1 MGGCSLTR
9 EWGWKRWDSLGT
21 VSNVLLAHVCI
32 YIYIYAHVEGVSP
45 FPCYERPVLPA
56 PTPKPTPV
64 SVLARSVYLLL
75 VNISLRSASQPGYRE
90 RERERA
96 LHTPTFRG
104 KYQASAGI
112 NHWLWLAAWWRC
124 SVSLS
129 LSPSPTSASPPN
141 LCHLHHQHKGEPVGG
156 GRGADR
162 MTGWYM
168 SIWQSITWFR
178 AGGAKEQCV
187 LFWLQEK
194 SEWRSWMLW
203 WYRGSRWW
211 WQSKES
217 VEMK

>member
-1 MGGCSLTR
+1 MCYWLMF
-9 EWGWKRWDSLGT
+9 
-21 VSNVLLAHVCI
+21 V
-32 YIYIYAHVEGVSP
+32 YIYAHVEGGSP

-90 RERERA
+90 ERERERF
-96 LHTPTFRG
+96 TPPPSEANTRHLLELITG
-104 KYQASAGI
+104 SGWQPDGDA
-112 NHWLWLAAWWRC
+112 
-124 SVSLS
+124 LS
-129 LSPSPTSASPPN
+129 LFLSLLRPPLPAPPN

-178 AGGAKEQCV
+178 EGGAKEQCV

-203 WYRGSRWW
+203 WNRGSRWW

>member
-1 MGGCSLTR
+1 MRKRGGSWWLISLTRVVGGCSLSR
-9 EWGWKRWDSLGT
+9 EWGWKRWDSLGSL
-21 VSNVLLAHVCI
+21 SNLMCYWLVF
-32 YIYIYAHVEGVSP
+32 IYIYAHVEGVSP

-56 PTPKPTPV
+56 PTPKPTSV

-90 RERERA
+90 REREIERA

-124 SVSLS
+124 SISLS
-129 LSPSPTSASPPN
+129 LSPSPTSASPPS
-141 LCHLHHQHKGEPVGG
+141 LCHLYHQHKGEPVGG

-168 SIWQSITWFR
+168 SIWQSITWFS
-178 AGGAKEQCV
+178 AGGAKEQ
-187 LFWLQEK
+187 
-194 SEWRSWMLW
+194 RML
-203 WYRGSRWW
+203 Y
-211 WQSKES
+211 
-217 VEMK
+217 

>member
-1 MGGCSLTR
+1 MCYWLMF
-9 EWGWKRWDSLGT
+9 
-21 VSNVLLAHVCI
+21 V
-32 YIYIYAHVEGVSP
+32 YIYAHVEGVSP

-90 RERERA
+90 ERERA

-129 LSPSPTSASPPN
+129 LSPSPTSASPPPT
-141 LCHLHHQHKGEPVGG
+141 CAISIISIKVSPSGVAEEQ
-156 GRGADR
+156 
-162 MTGWYM
+162 TGWLAD
-168 SIWQSITWFR
+168 IWAFDSLLHDLGRVEQKSSVCYSGFR
-178 AGGAKEQCV
+178 RKVSGDHGCCGGTGAPDDGGKAKRAWKWSNG
-187 LFWLQEK
+187 L
-194 SEWRSWMLW
+194 SW
-203 WYRGSRWW
+203 
-211 WQSKES
+211 
-217 VEMK
+217 